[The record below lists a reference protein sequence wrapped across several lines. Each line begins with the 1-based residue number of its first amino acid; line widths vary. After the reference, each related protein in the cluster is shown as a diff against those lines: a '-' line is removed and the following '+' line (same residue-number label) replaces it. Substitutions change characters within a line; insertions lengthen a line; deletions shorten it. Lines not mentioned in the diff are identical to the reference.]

1 VDVPK
6 PDLRGLD
13 VKAESVLASPRFG
26 EVELHVG
33 IATSTVLMEAA
44 TASKVAAN
52 TIAKGDVLGCARIAG
67 IQAAKRA
74 SELIPSVLPVL
85 VGGVRIE
92 FRVLADRIE
101 IEAIVEAVD
110 RNGVSMQALT
120 ACAVAG
126 LTIYDMCKAIDRSMI
141 VTDLAVSLPLIGTEP
156 S

>member
-1 VDVPK
+1 
-6 PDLRGLD
+6 
-13 VKAESVLASPRFG
+13 
-26 EVELHVG
+26 
-33 IATSTVLMEAA
+33 
-44 TASKVAAN
+44 
-52 TIAKGDVLGCARIAG
+52 
-67 IQAAKRA
+67 
-74 SELIPSVLPVL
+74 
-85 VGGVRIE
+85 
-92 FRVLADRIE
+92 VLADRIE

>member
-1 VDVPK
+1 MSE
-6 PDLRGLD
+6 PDLRGPADADLEPER
-13 VKAESVLASPRFG
+13 VRFG
-26 EVELHVG
+26 EVELH
-33 IATSTVLMEAA
+33 ISTARSTVVMEPA

-52 TIAKGDVLGCARIAG
+52 AIAKGDVLGCARIAG

-74 SELIPSVLPVL
+74 AELIPSVLPVL

-92 FRVLADRIE
+92 FQVLTDRIE
-101 IEAIVEAVD
+101 IEAVVEAVD

-126 LTIYDMCKAIDRSMI
+126 LTIYDMCKAIDRSMTL
-141 VTDLAVSLPLIGTEP
+141 TDLTVLLPRAEREP